1 MESLTDR
8 AFALGFVPPIVE
20 AYFRGGP
27 RCAPSDSAL
36 GAGVTADGASVGEEA
51 PEEDAATRAAIR
63 RLNRAI
69 MATWRDDGDDAYEP
83 DVKDEWTRV
92 KYEFG
97 DACDADDG
105 EEEEDPESETAR
117 ERRCAN
123 RLMDMVEKDVHACV
137 PALEMMQRMD
147 QNIDAF
153 EAFVDDMERR
163 FALGTLPK
171 RDVLGDKYLW
181 RWRFFVLSVVV
192 LCIAIAVGV
201 ARSLARSV
209 DCVTFIV

>member
-1 MESLTDR
+1 MR
-8 AFALGFVPPIVE
+8 
-20 AYFRGGP
+20 
-27 RCAPSDSAL
+27 
-36 GAGVTADGASVGEEA
+36 TAANAGEEA

-69 MATWRDDGDDAYEP
+69 MASWRDDGDGAYEP
-83 DVKDEWTRV
+83 DVNDEWTRV

-97 DACDADDG
+97 EACEADDG
-105 EEEEDPESETAR
+105 GEEEDPESETAR

-171 RDVLGDKYLW
+171 RDVLGGQV
-181 RWRFFVLSVVV
+181 FVSMAL
-192 LCIAIAVGV
+192 LRAERLRPLHRNRGRCRAF
-201 ARSLARSV
+201 ARSV
-209 DCVTFIV
+209 DFRLIL

>member
-1 MESLTDR
+1 M
-8 AFALGFVPPIVE
+8 
-20 AYFRGGP
+20 
-27 RCAPSDSAL
+27 
-36 GAGVTADGASVGEEA
+36 AS
-51 PEEDAATRAAIR
+51 
-63 RLNRAI
+63 
-69 MATWRDDGDDAYEP
+69 WRDDGDGAYEP

-97 DACDADDG
+97 EACEADDG
-105 EEEEDPESETAR
+105 GEEEDPESETAR

-171 RDVLGDKYLW
+171 RDVLGDKYLF
-181 RWRFFVLSVVV
+181 RWRFFVLSVFGLRDDFKEIRRQLLRKQSFELRLHQVLAIFVV
-192 LCIAIAVGV
+192 QPPL
-201 ARSLARSV
+201 REW
-209 DCVTFIV
+209 

>member
-8 AFALGFVPPIVE
+8 AFAYEFVPPVVE
-20 AYFRGGP
+20 EYFFRGGHRRA
-27 RCAPSDSAL
+27 RCAPLD
-36 GAGVTADGASVGEEA
+36 AGVTADADGANAGEEA

-69 MATWRDDGDDAYEP
+69 MASWRDDGDGAYEP

-97 DACDADDG
+97 EACEADDG
-105 EEEEDPESETAR
+105 GEEEDPESETAR

-171 RDVLGDKYLW
+171 RDVLGDKYLF
-181 RWRFFVLSVVV
+181 RWRFFVLSVFV

-201 ARSLARSV
+201 ARSLARLI
-209 DCVTFIV
+209 FG